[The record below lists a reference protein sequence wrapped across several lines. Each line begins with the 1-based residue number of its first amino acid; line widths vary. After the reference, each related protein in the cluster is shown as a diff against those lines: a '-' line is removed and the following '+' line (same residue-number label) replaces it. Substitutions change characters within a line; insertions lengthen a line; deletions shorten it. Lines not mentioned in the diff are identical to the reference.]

1 MFRETT
7 ISVIA
12 MKDASPI
19 PMDYFIFSCFI
30 IFVEE

>member
-1 MFRETT
+1 MLREII
-7 ISVIA
+7 ISIIA

-19 PMDYFIFSCFI
+19 PMDSFILSCFI